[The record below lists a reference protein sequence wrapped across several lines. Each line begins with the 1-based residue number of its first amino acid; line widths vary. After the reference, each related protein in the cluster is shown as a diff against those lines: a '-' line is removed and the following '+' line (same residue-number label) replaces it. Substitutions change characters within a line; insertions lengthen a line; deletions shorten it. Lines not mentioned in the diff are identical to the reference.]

1 MLFPSAFF
9 LSLKKRIIKTKSMLQ
24 RPPIALVVFSNDL
37 GDYLSYIEADH
48 KAIAEALE
56 HDNDFN

>member
-1 MLFPSAFF
+1 
-9 LSLKKRIIKTKSMLQ
+9 MLQ